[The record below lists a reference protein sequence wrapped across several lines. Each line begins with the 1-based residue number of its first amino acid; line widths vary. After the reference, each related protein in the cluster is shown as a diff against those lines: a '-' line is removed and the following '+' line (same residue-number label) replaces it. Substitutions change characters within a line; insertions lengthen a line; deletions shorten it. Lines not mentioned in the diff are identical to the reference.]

1 MHLIWRPKFCI
12 TLFWISLGTAVIPRI
27 NEQQRLCLFFWGG
40 GGGGGEQIR
49 CIMGQVQV
57 ANWIGHQHGRLVTWW
72 QTKNSSIIDLGLRSL
87 SHSIVWM
94 LCSHSINPYTINPST
109 VFFYNQLG
117 KIRRQHWTE
126 HLNISKLAK
135 FESDSERHIAPQSYE
150 NLQKFVC

>member
-1 MHLIWRPKFCI
+1 MHLICRPKFCI
-12 TLFWISLGTAVIPRI
+12 TLFWISLGTAVIPRR
-27 NEQQRLCLFFWGG
+27 NEQQRLC
-40 GGGGGEQIR
+40 Q
-49 CIMGQVQV
+49 QVQE
-57 ANWIGHQHGRLVTWW
+57 ANWIDHQHGRLVTWW

-126 HLNISKLAK
+126 HLNINKLAK

-150 NLQKFVC
+150 NLELALGLGLGGACLLR